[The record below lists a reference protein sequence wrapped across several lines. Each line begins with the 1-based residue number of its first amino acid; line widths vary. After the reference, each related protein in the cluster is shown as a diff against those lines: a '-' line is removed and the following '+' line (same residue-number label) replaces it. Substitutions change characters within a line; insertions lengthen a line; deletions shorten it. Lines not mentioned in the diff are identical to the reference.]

1 MKNKFSIILSI
12 MGILAILCTLFIWLW
27 LGTVGMFIG
36 MGGGG
41 YGPLWVGAALGL
53 LPAVVGV
60 GILRR
65 QRWSRL
71 LLMLF
76 WLIVSSSII
85 CLNLF
90 TLKETA
96 GNSYWLAEIVPWF
109 IIAVIGVLHILFL
122 KHTKVKEL
130 FKKGNQIG

>member
-1 MKNKFSIILSI
+1 MKNKFSIILSA

-27 LGTVGMFIG
+27 LGTIGMFIG

-41 YGPLWVGAALGL
+41 YHPLWIGAALGL
-53 LPAVVGV
+53 LPAVVGI

-65 QRWSRL
+65 KRWSRL
-71 LLMLF
+71 LLMIF

-90 TLKETA
+90 TLKESA
-96 GNSYWLAEIVPWF
+96 KNSYWLAEIVPWF
-109 IIAVIGVLHILFL
+109 IVALIGILHVIFL
-122 KHTKVKEL
+122 KHSKVKEL
-130 FKKGNQIG
+130 FKK